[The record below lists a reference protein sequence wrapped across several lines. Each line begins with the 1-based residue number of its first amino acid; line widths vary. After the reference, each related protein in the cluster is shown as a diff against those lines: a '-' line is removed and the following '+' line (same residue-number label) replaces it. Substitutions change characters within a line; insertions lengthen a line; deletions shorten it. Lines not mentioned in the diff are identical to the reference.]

1 MAIDTELGTEIALA
15 LLTGKE
21 KSDHELNDLKETVIK
36 VHSTLQELVAD
47 SRRRR
52 HVAGAWE
59 KPDSERTNDTASTM

>member
-1 MAIDTELGTEIALA
+1 MAIDTELSSEIATA

-36 VHSTLQELVAD
+36 VHSTLQELAAD

-52 HVAGAWE
+52 IVAPASE
-59 KPDSERTNDTASTM
+59 KPDPRN

>member
-1 MAIDTELGTEIALA
+1 MAIDTELSSEIATA

-36 VHSTLQELVAD
+36 VHRTLQKLAAD

-52 HVAGAWE
+52 IVARASE
-59 KPDSERTNDTASTM
+59 KPDHRN